1 MGGPQECYG
10 FAPTFYEGQQDPL
23 SIRYCW
29 YTIIVYCAL
38 LLIFVAYDY
47 RSRRIVLSGN
57 APTDAK
63 EITLHQIFPIF
74 FWGIIVYFLSNGIIG
89 GLMNIILFEGLRT
102 ASDSSAREMACY
114 IQWYPDGSLLYLSMV
129 LYTSFV
135 LLFTS
140 FFHTAYP
147 RLLKRH
153 AEKSSYLL
161 RCCPEQVKSEKELSL
176 LYIGASAGD
185 ASVLECSELNSS
197 GSVYRDRVHM
207 TIVEKFGSKSGEQV
221 GIEKKVVDSLIS
233 YNKLE
238 SKISCVDLP
247 CSENWASPK
256 YLNLDA
262 LPDEGFDFVQVTS
275 QFQNWLG
282 VSFDSKNSFIRKS
295 RYVNAFLEVYRVL
308 KNDGYFVKVCSSAA
322 EMEEERYYLRQAGFI
337 TAGHESLGESQSIEI
352 CGTKLAEWGGSNSFS
367 IVAKKPPD
375 ANDEESG
382 AELRSSVVEDN
393 RTSLAVV
400 RAKEDLEDPPLTKQ
414 EWQLI
419 WVYFLIMSQ
428 LAYAG
433 IFVVTVVYFCE
444 MRFPLQVGFSNY
456 FNWNMLSIVGAT
468 PMNIIFF
475 LTIMYFHLSR
485 LPQVTSKIVWNM
497 GWTFFILQYL
507 LGMIFSIPKFIFSVG
522 ISYYLVDRMFGIDVN
537 TVMNNVVTGIIVGV
551 LIRGALYLVRR
562 LFHRNTVA
570 IGPQEFDF
578 VFDPAYAKPV
588 RTNTTITPL
597 HVDVKDPE
605 KD

>member
-185 ASVLECSELNSS
+185 ASVP
-197 GSVYRDRVHM
+197 R
-207 TIVEKFGSKSGEQV
+207 
-221 GIEKKVVDSLIS
+221 
-233 YNKLE
+233 
-238 SKISCVDLP
+238 
-247 CSENWASPK
+247 
-256 YLNLDA
+256 
-262 LPDEGFDFVQVTS
+262 
-275 QFQNWLG
+275 
-282 VSFDSKNSFIRKS
+282 
-295 RYVNAFLEVYRVL
+295 
-308 KNDGYFVKVCSSAA
+308 
-322 EMEEERYYLRQAGFI
+322 
-337 TAGHESLGESQSIEI
+337 
-352 CGTKLAEWGGSNSFS
+352 LA
-367 IVAKKPPD
+367 
-375 ANDEESG
+375 
-382 AELRSSVVEDN
+382 R
-393 RTSLAVV
+393 
-400 RAKEDLEDPPLTKQ
+400 
-414 EWQLI
+414 
-419 WVYFLIMSQ
+419 
-428 LAYAG
+428 
-433 IFVVTVVYFCE
+433 
-444 MRFPLQVGFSNY
+444 
-456 FNWNMLSIVGAT
+456 
-468 PMNIIFF
+468 
-475 LTIMYFHLSR
+475 
-485 LPQVTSKIVWNM
+485 
-497 GWTFFILQYL
+497 
-507 LGMIFSIPKFIFSVG
+507 
-522 ISYYLVDRMFGIDVN
+522 
-537 TVMNNVVTGIIVGV
+537 
-551 LIRGALYLVRR
+551 
-562 LFHRNTVA
+562 
-570 IGPQEFDF
+570 
-578 VFDPAYAKPV
+578 
-588 RTNTTITPL
+588 
-597 HVDVKDPE
+597 
-605 KD
+605 